1 MRVDIATSNTAP
13 PGGPHFEHQRHVLQQ
28 YSAHNLHQESNQ
40 EGDSNRNEST
50 THSGPSTNNTMTS
63 TDHSGSLTSG
73 NILSMLTPKVNLG
86 DTWEAGKSLPVTSHS
101 LSSRPH
107 SCHQA
112 ETLKLS
118 SKIEPHM
125 LATVTLSPSPSPTH
139 AATTYTRPP
148 HHSAGGL
155 DTNMITRYH
164 TQPAVMYDA
173 WAIANPSIGNP
184 KHTLLSSSRLMS
196 K

>member
-13 PGGPHFEHQRHVLQQ
+13 PGSPHFEHQRHVLHQ

-40 EGDSNRNEST
+40 EADSNRNEST
-50 THSGPSTNNTMTS
+50 THSGLSMNLMPSA
-63 TDHSGSLTSG
+63 DHNESGD
-73 NILSMLTPKVNLG
+73 ILSMLTPKVNLC
-86 DTWEAGKSLPVTSHS
+86 DTWEAGKSLPVSAHS

-107 SCHQA
+107 SCHQT

-125 LATVTLSPSPSPTH
+125 PATVTPCPSPTP
-139 AATTYTRPP
+139 TYTRPH

-155 DTNMITRYH
+155 DANMTIRHHTG

-173 WAIANPSIGNP
+173 WAIANPSISDP

-196 K
+196 KLVTNM